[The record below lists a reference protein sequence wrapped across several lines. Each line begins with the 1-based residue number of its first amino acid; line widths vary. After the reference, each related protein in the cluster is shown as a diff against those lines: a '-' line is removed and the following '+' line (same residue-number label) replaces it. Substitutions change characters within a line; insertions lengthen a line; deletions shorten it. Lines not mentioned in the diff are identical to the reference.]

1 MREKWETVDL
11 KKVYETLVEAVRCF
25 QGKKDYKHPKA
36 NFMGCVISGH
46 QDKKHL
52 RLFQFVDKKGRE
64 VSMELN
70 LKHMFANPELYFETL
85 MEELAKTM
93 EGADKESRII
103 VPVAK
108 DIKDI
113 IVA

>member
-11 KKVYETLVEAVRCF
+11 KKVYETLVEAVRFF
-25 QGKKDYKHPKA
+25 QSKAEYEHPKA

-64 VSMELN
+64 VSIELN
-70 LKHMFANPELYFETL
+70 LKEMFKNPQAYFEIL
-85 MEELAKTM
+85 MEELGKTM
-93 EGADKESRII
+93 AHADKESRII

-108 DIKDI
+108 DI